1 VPSHRASGR
10 CRTLP
15 VVSEKPSI
23 AGTAVLA
30 LRASL
35 EEIVGAE
42 TVARAARRLDPAS
55 RELLGSLT
63 ALTWVD
69 ELTVAALHDAVASE
83 AGIDAERLFDQAVR
97 AAAERSFKTVWRV
110 LLRLSTDEALIARS
124 QVLYSRS
131 RSVSQVSARLV
142 EPGHAELVLR
152 GRPNGPSRTIRS
164 LAISTE
170 VLLRLTGRRQVV
182 TVADER
188 PGGGVVTVRWKP

>member
-1 VPSHRASGR
+1 
-10 CRTLP
+10 
-15 VVSEKPSI
+15 
-23 AGTAVLA
+23 
-30 LRASL
+30 
-35 EEIVGAE
+35 
-42 TVARAARRLDPAS
+42 
-55 RELLGSLT
+55 
-63 ALTWVD
+63 
-69 ELTVAALHDAVASE
+69 
-83 AGIDAERLFDQAVR
+83 
-97 AAAERSFKTVWRV
+97 V

-131 RSVSQVSARLV
+131 RSVGQVSARLV

-164 LAISTE
+164 LAISNE